1 MGISNL
7 ALQKERA
14 ALGPQENINIRIP
27 VGIIN
32 ESDVLAEHFGVTRAF
47 VLREMMIEGFN
58 KVMTEWDWAH
68 ENAQEG
74 KKK

>member
-32 ESDVLAEHFGVTRAF
+32 EADELAEHFQVTRAS
-47 VLREMMIEGFN
+47 VLREMMIEGHG
-58 KVMTEWDWAH
+58 KVMTEWDLAH
-68 ENAQEG
+68 ENAKG
-74 KKK
+74 KK